1 MRAFIL
7 SQFSYCPLVWMF
19 CDKSLN
25 NKINHIHEKALR
37 IACKNNVSDFD
48 TLLIENNCVSIH
60 KRNLQ
65 ILMVEIYKTVHK
77 LNPSFMNEIFIQ
89 KSSHYHLRNS
99 RLMKIPKT
107 RTITHGIESLSYLGC
122 KLWNNL
128 PENLK
133 NLNTLH
139 TFKVKIK
146 QWKDNCS
153 CRLCRTFVA
162 QVGFLTWIV

>member
-1 MRAFIL
+1 MKR
-7 SQFSYCPLVWMF
+7 
-19 CDKSLN
+19 
-25 NKINHIHEKALR
+25 H
-37 IACKNNVSDFD
+37 
-48 TLLIENNCVSIH
+48 CVSHAKTMCQNLIHCVSVH

-65 ILMVEIYKTVHK
+65 LLIVEIYKTVHK

-133 NLNTLH
+133 NPNTLH
-139 TFKVKIK
+139 TSKVKIK
-146 QWKDNCS
+146 QWKANCS

-162 QVGFLTWIV
+162 QVGFLT

>member
-1 MRAFIL
+1 MRR
-7 SQFSYCPLVWMF
+7 
-19 CDKSLN
+19 
-25 NKINHIHEKALR
+25 H
-37 IACKNNVSDFD
+37 
-48 TLLIENNCVSIH
+48 CVSNA
-60 KRNLQ
+60 KTMCQ
-65 ILMVEIYKTVHK
+65 ILRPSSLKTTVSPFTKETFNYLRFEIYKTLHK

-107 RTITHGIESLSYLGC
+107 RTISHGIESLSKLGC

-133 NLNTLH
+133 NPNTLH

-162 QVGFLTWIV
+162 QVGFLI